1 MAAGPHFFA
10 WSPHLPGPVEDFD
23 YEATLQACAA
33 GERGAM
39 QRLYEQEAA
48 RLFGVVRRIVR
59 DGALAEDVLHDACV
73 NIWTRAASFDPARGS
88 ARGWIYSVARN
99 LALNAR
105 RDDSRDAE
113 LPQETLQLI
122 DDQASLAAWEAM
134 RRAGQWEDSAGRVG
148 HCLSEL
154 EPVRRDCILY
164 AYVEGLSQREIAARV
179 AAPLGTVKAWIQR
192 SLVAL
197 RACMS

>member
-1 MAAGPHFFA
+1 M
-10 WSPHLPGPVEDFD
+10 PVPCEDFN
-23 YEATLQACAA
+23 YEAALLACAA
-33 GERGAM
+33 GERAAM
-39 QRLYEQEAA
+39 QRLYEQEAE
-48 RLFGVVRRIVR
+48 RLFAVVRRIVR

-105 RDDSRDAE
+105 RDDLRDAD
-113 LPQETLQLI
+113 LPQETLQVL
-122 DDQASLAAWEAM
+122 DDQASLAAWEAVN
-134 RRAGQWEDSAGRVG
+134 RVGPWADSAGRVG

-164 AYVEGLSQREIAARV
+164 AYVDGLTQKEIAARV
-179 AAPLGTVKAWIQR
+179 AAPLGTVKAWIHR

>member
-1 MAAGPHFFA
+1 MPV
-10 WSPHLPGPVEDFD
+10 PVEDFN

-33 GERGAM
+33 GERAAM

-105 RDDSRDAE
+105 RDDCRDADVA
-113 LPQETLQLI
+113 QETLQVI
-122 DDQASLAAWEAM
+122 DDQASFAAWEAVS
-134 RRAGQWEDSAGRVG
+134 RSGQWEDSAGRVG

-192 SLVAL
+192 SLLAL

>member
-1 MAAGPHFFA
+1 M
-10 WSPHLPGPVEDFD
+10 
-23 YEATLQACAA
+23 
-33 GERGAM
+33 
-39 QRLYEQEAA
+39 
-48 RLFGVVRRIVR
+48 
-59 DGALAEDVLHDACV
+59 
-73 NIWTRAASFDPARGS
+73 
-88 ARGWIYSVARN
+88 ARN

-105 RDDSRDAE
+105 RDDLREADV
-113 LPQETLQLI
+113 PHETLQAM
-122 DDQASLAAWEAM
+122 DDQASMAAWEAV
-134 RRAGQWEDSAGRVG
+134 RRGDQWADSAGRVG

-164 AYVEGLSQREIAARV
+164 AYVEGLSQKEIAARV

>member
-1 MAAGPHFFA
+1 LSVSFD
-10 WSPHLPGPVEDFD
+10 DFD
-23 YEATLQACAA
+23 YEATLLACAA
-33 GERGAM
+33 GERSAM
-39 QRLYEQEAA
+39 QRLYEQEAG

-105 RDDSRDAE
+105 RDDLREADV
-113 LPQETLQLI
+113 PHETLQAM
-122 DDQASLAAWEAM
+122 DDQASMAAWEAV
-134 RRAGQWEDSAGRVG
+134 RRGDQWADSAGRVG

-164 AYVEGLSQREIAARV
+164 AYVEGLSQKEIAARV

>member
-1 MAAGPHFFA
+1 MSVHFD
-10 WSPHLPGPVEDFD
+10 DFD
-23 YEATLQACAA
+23 YEATLLACAA

-39 QRLYEQEAA
+39 QRLYEQEAG

-59 DGALAEDVLHDACV
+59 DAALAEDVLHDACV

-105 RDDSRDAE
+105 RDDLREADM
-113 LPQETLQLI
+113 PQEALQAI
-122 DDQASLAAWEAM
+122 DDQASMAAWEAVS
-134 RRAGQWEDSAGRVG
+134 RGEQWADSAGRVG

-164 AYVEGLSQREIAARV
+164 AYVDGLSQKEIAARV

>member
-1 MAAGPHFFA
+1 MPV
-10 WSPHLPGPVEDFD
+10 PVEDFD

-33 GERGAM
+33 GERDAM
-39 QRLYEQEAA
+39 HRLYEQEAA
-48 RLFGVVRRIVR
+48 RLLGVVRRIVR

-105 RDDSRDAE
+105 RDDSRDADVE
-113 LPQETLQLI
+113 HAALQAI
-122 DDQASLAAWEAM
+122 DDQAALAAWETAS
-134 RRAGQWEDSAGRVG
+134 RSDQWADSAARVD
-148 HCLSEL
+148 HCLSKL
-154 EPVRRDCILY
+154 EPERRECILY
-164 AYVEGLSQREIAARV
+164 AYVEGLTQREIAARV

>member
-1 MAAGPHFFA
+1 M
-10 WSPHLPGPVEDFD
+10 PVPCEDFN
-23 YEATLQACAA
+23 YEAALLACAA
-33 GERGAM
+33 GERAAL

-48 RLFGVVRRIVR
+48 RLLAVVRRIVR
-59 DGALAEDVLHDACV
+59 DGALAEDVLHDAWV
-73 NIWTRAASFDPARGS
+73 NIWTRATSFDPARGS

-105 RDDSRDAE
+105 RDDLREAD
-113 LPQETLQLI
+113 LPQETLQVL
-122 DDQASLAAWEAM
+122 DDQASLAAWDAVN
-134 RRAGQWEDSAGRVG
+134 RAGAWADSAGRVG

-164 AYVEGLSQREIAARV
+164 AYVDGLTQKEIAARV
-179 AAPLGTVKAWIQR
+179 SAPLGTVKAWIQR

>member
-1 MAAGPHFFA
+1 MSVHFD
-10 WSPHLPGPVEDFD
+10 DFD
-23 YEATLQACAA
+23 YETTLLACAA

-39 QRLYEQEAA
+39 QRLYEQEAG
-48 RLFGVVRRIVR
+48 RLLGVVRRIVR

-105 RDDSRDAE
+105 RDDRDADV
-113 LPQETLQLI
+113 PHDTLQAI
-122 DDQASLAAWEAM
+122 DDQASLAAWEAVS
-134 RRAGQWEDSAGRVG
+134 RSAQWADSAGRVG

-164 AYVEGLSQREIAARV
+164 AYVEGLTQKEIAARV
-179 AAPLGTVKAWIQR
+179 EAPLGTVKAWIQR

-197 RACMS
+197 RACMSSITPR